1 MMNHVEN
8 HFVFL
13 DNDRGEIDGP
23 ALQGLDRG
31 KEHLSYFILT
41 YSILKFPGERIWYL
55 HEYWSERHINNQ
67 KEYNGR
73 QQLEL
78 SG

>member
-1 MMNHVEN
+1 MNHVEN

-31 KEHLSYFILT
+31 KEHLFFLSWRT
-41 YSILKFPGERIWYL
+41 A
-55 HEYWSERHINNQ
+55 YWSSLG
-67 KEYNGR
+67 KEYDIYMNID
-73 QQLEL
+73 QSVTLI
-78 SG
+78 